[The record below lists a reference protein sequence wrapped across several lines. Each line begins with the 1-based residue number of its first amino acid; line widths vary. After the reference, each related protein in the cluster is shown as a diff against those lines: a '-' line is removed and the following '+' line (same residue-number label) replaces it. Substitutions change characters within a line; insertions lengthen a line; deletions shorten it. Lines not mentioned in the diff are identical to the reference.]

1 MGTLSVQWIAI
12 SSAAEEQSAVAEE
25 IDSLANQQQSL
36 MDQFR
41 V

>member
-12 SSAAEEQSAVAEE
+12 SSATEEQSAVEE
-25 IDSLANQQQSL
+25 INSLANQQQSL